1 MQARIRAVIMRGGT
15 SRGIFFRDEE
25 LPVDPEART
34 WTILA
39 AFGSPDRYRRQI
51 DGLGGATSLTS
62 KAAIISRG
70 TQPGI
75 DVNFTFGQVGIEQPL
90 IDMRGNCGNISA
102 AVGPYT
108 IDEGLVACQEPY
120 TQVRFLNTN
129 TQKVIVANVPTR
141 NGRYEPEGDYAIPG
155 VPGTGSKIVLDF
167 LDPGGAVTGKLL
179 PTGQVRDVLHVPGIG
194 HIDVSIVDAAN
205 PLVFCRAQDFG
216 LSGRETP
223 EQIDSNQELLLRI
236 GATRAAAGVAIG
248 LAESIEEAIHS
259 VPSVPKIAFVTGP
272 RSYIQLDGEL
282 REAADVDLVARIM
295 SMGHLHRAYA
305 LTGAICTTV
314 AAQIPGTLVHEV
326 VTEQARTSG
335 SLRLGHPSG
344 VMDLSASIHKEGES
358 WYVEKASA
366 ARTARR
372 LMEGEI
378 YLPGWVLS
386 GGKQAVA
393 TPANVRDGSHKI
405 SLNSFTGR

>member
-1 MQARIRAVIMRGGT
+1 MQARIRTVIMRGGT
-15 SRGIFFRDEE
+15 SRGIFFRDED

-34 WTILA
+34 WAILA
-39 AFGSPDRYRRQI
+39 AFGSPDPYGRQI

-75 DVNFTFGQVGIEQPL
+75 DVNFTFGQVSIEKPL

-102 AVGPYT
+102 AVGPYA

-129 TQKVIVANVPTR
+129 TQKVTVAHVPTR
-141 NGRYEPEGDYAIPG
+141 NGRFKPEGDYALPG

-167 LDPGGAVTGKLL
+167 LDPGGAVTGKLF
-179 PTGQVRDVLHVPGIG
+179 PTGQVRDMLHVPGIG
-194 HIDVSIVDAAN
+194 PIEVSIVDAAN
-205 PLVFCRAQDFG
+205 PLVFCRAEDFG
-216 LSGRETP
+216 LSGQELP
-223 EQIDSNQELLLRI
+223 EQINSNPEVLLRI

-248 LAESIEEAIHS
+248 LADSIEEAIHS
-259 VPSVPKIAFVTGP
+259 VPSVPKIAFVTRP
-272 RSYIQLDGEL
+272 RPYFQLDGVL

-295 SMGHLHRAYA
+295 SMGRLHQAYA

-314 AAQIPGTLVHEV
+314 AARIPGTLVYDV
-326 VTEQARTSG
+326 VSDRARESL

-344 VMDLSASIHKEGES
+344 VMDLSASIHQEGER

-372 LMEGEI
+372 LMEGDI
-378 YLPGWVLS
+378 YIPEAGVEPGKL
-386 GGKQAVA
+386 
-393 TPANVRDGSHKI
+393 VR
-405 SLNSFTGR
+405 R